1 MIIISPRVCKLGKKI
16 NVKITMEGQRYMN
29 KEKKWFA
36 CSYTNLLGAD
46 DY

>member
-1 MIIISPRVCKLGKKI
+1 MIIISLRVCKLGKKI
-16 NVKITMEGQRYMN
+16 NDKVTMEGQRYMN
-29 KEKKWFA
+29 KEKWFA